1 MRDAQGRNF
10 DGRGFGTYRMLV
22 RLPPGKLYGFRIQ
35 QQLMAFRLYAN
46 GRLLVRA
53 GRPGKSATTPQRR
66 QNSFYVEAGAS
77 PVELILHVSNHHMF
91 RGGLRGILVVGEKA
105 SLDIYARRK
114 IALDIA
120 LFGFLIAVALYHPA
134 FFLMHPRR
142 WAFAIF
148 ALLCLTFALRIPF
161 MSEKTI
167 HLLLPNI
174 PWHWHLRLLGSTNIL
189 TPLVLVLFLRS
200 VFPDR
205 VGWKSVLPY
214 FILSCIFLGV
224 HFLDFRYL
232 APAMFLV
239 YVLVVVPG
247 LLHSVWVTASMSL
260 RGSAGALLMTMGLCV
275 TIALGLVAMY
285 LNWRAEDAAPA
296 ALLTFALSVLLQA
309 VGLGRTYRDELNARD
324 VLRERLA
331 RSRRA
336 LAEQRKE
343 LEMNLHDGI
352 GGALTDFQIA
362 VDRGRER
369 LADDPEYRPEELL
382 GSLREGLERTNRMFR
397 GQLLFMEDME
407 LTTRDPVL
415 GLRMM
420 LLRRYADGGREID
433 FEIEPGT
440 LEAYRI
446 AMGQDEWRFQ
456 LLQLTRELCTNDLK
470 YGAGESQWRYRLK
483 QGALEIEQSNEPG
496 PAPARPGNVAARRAR
511 ERVEKMG
518 GSLSA
523 SIAHGRFHALI
534 NLPLPE

>member
-1 MRDAQGRNF
+1 MPLKLTLTIPAVVFFATLLLSCAETPGRIASAIDAHAGQASAGDAPLVDLRGENFSGGRVVLVPTRWDFYWRRFLPPDRFSGAGGAPVPDARYEGMRPWTMRDAQGRNF

-296 ALLTFALSVLLQA
+296 
-309 VGLGRTYRDELNARD
+309 
-324 VLRERLA
+324 
-331 RSRRA
+331 
-336 LAEQRKE
+336 
-343 LEMNLHDGI
+343 
-352 GGALTDFQIA
+352 
-362 VDRGRER
+362 
-369 LADDPEYRPEELL
+369 
-382 GSLREGLERTNRMFR
+382 
-397 GQLLFMEDME
+397 
-407 LTTRDPVL
+407 
-415 GLRMM
+415 
-420 LLRRYADGGREID
+420 
-433 FEIEPGT
+433 
-440 LEAYRI
+440 
-446 AMGQDEWRFQ
+446 
-456 LLQLTRELCTNDLK
+456 
-470 YGAGESQWRYRLK
+470 
-483 QGALEIEQSNEPG
+483 
-496 PAPARPGNVAARRAR
+496 
-511 ERVEKMG
+511 
-518 GSLSA
+518 
-523 SIAHGRFHALI
+523 
-534 NLPLPE
+534 